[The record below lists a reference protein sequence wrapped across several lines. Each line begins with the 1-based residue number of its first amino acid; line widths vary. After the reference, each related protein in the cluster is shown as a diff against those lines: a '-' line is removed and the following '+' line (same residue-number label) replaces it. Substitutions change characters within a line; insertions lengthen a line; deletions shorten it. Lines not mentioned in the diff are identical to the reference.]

1 MRLGL
6 MVVALAT
13 GALSVAAFSPF
24 GLFPLAF
31 VSLAAFVWLLDRRA
45 HTARFGFALGFAWG
59 FGAFAVGV
67 SWLFVALNRYGG
79 MPASLAALSI
89 GLFCAYLALYP
100 ALLGAVYARWK
111 GGGAFARAAFFAG
124 LWIVAELLRG
134 WVFTGFPWLSIGYTQ
149 TPPSP
154 LSGWQP
160 VLGVYGVGGLVA
172 FLGALLV
179 LLPWRSPQRAMRGV
193 LVAAVCLVAGG
204 LLGRVAWTDPVGAP
218 LNVALLQTN
227 VAQELKWKPDHVDTW
242 LTLNAE
248 MADIDDADV
257 VVLPETTLPMLSE
270 HLPEGYL
277 ESLDARAR
285 ERGST
290 LLAGV
295 FVREESNQIF
305 NALISLGEADGQ
317 RYAKR
322 HLVPFGE
329 YSPAFFD
336 WFYAWAD
343 IPMSNQTP
351 GPAGQA
357 PITLNGHRIAVNIC
371 YEDVFGRELLYAL
384 PEATL
389 MLNVSNLAWYGNS
402 FAQPQHLQIAQVR
415 ALETGR
421 PMLRSTNTGMTAV
434 IQPDGEVKA
443 VLPQFE
449 RGVLQAEIIGHVG
462 MTPYARWGDAAALV
476 LAALGILFA
485 QVVRRRN

>member
-24 GLFPLAF
+24 GVFPLAF
-31 VSLAAFVWLLDRRA
+31 VSLAVLVWLLDRQA

-111 GGGAFARAAFFAG
+111 GGGVFARAAFFAG

-149 TPPSP
+149 TSPSP
-154 LSGWQP
+154 LTGWQP

-172 FLGALLV
+172 FLGALLA
-179 LLPWRSPQRAMRGV
+179 LLPWRTPRRAAGGV
-193 LVAAVCLVAGG
+193 LVGAACLVAGL
-204 LLGRVAWTDPVGAP
+204 LLGKVAWTDPVGAP

-227 VAQELKWKPDHVDTW
+227 VAQELKWNPEHVNRW
-242 LTLNAE
+242 LDLNAE

-257 VVLPETTLPMLSE
+257 IVLPETTLPMLSE

-277 ESLDARAR
+277 ESLDARASA
-285 ERGST
+285 RGST

-295 FVREESNQIF
+295 FLRNENNQIF
-305 NALISLGEADGQ
+305 NALISLGQASEQ
-317 RYAKR
+317 HYAKR

-329 YSPAFFD
+329 
-336 WFYAWAD
+336 
-343 IPMSNQTP
+343 
-351 GPAGQA
+351 
-357 PITLNGHRIAVNIC
+357 
-371 YEDVFGRELLYAL
+371 
-384 PEATL
+384 
-389 MLNVSNLAWYGNS
+389 
-402 FAQPQHLQIAQVR
+402 
-415 ALETGR
+415 
-421 PMLRSTNTGMTAV
+421 
-434 IQPDGEVKA
+434 
-443 VLPQFE
+443 
-449 RGVLQAEIIGHVG
+449 
-462 MTPYARWGDAAALV
+462 
-476 LAALGILFA
+476 
-485 QVVRRRN
+485 

>member
-1 MRLGL
+1 MRLGA
-6 MVVALAT
+6 MVVAFAA

-31 VSLAAFVWLLDRRA
+31 VSLAALAWLLDRRA
-45 HTARFGFALGFAWG
+45 HTARFGFALGFSWG

-79 MPASLAALSI
+79 MPASLAALAI

-111 GGGAFARAAFFAG
+111 GGGTFVRAAFFAG
-124 LWIVAELLRG
+124 LWVVVELLRG

-154 LSGWQP
+154 LADWLP

-172 FLGALLV
+172 FLGALLA
-179 LLPWRSPQRAMRGV
+179 LLPWRSPRRAATGGAV
-193 LVAAVCLVAGG
+193 IAACLVTGL
-204 LLGRVAWTDPVGAP
+204 LLGRVTWTDPVGAP

-227 VAQELKWKPDHVDTW
+227 VAQELKWNPDHVGSW
-242 LTLNAE
+242 LDLNAE
-248 MADIDDADV
+248 MANIDDADV
-257 VVLPETTLPMLSE
+257 VVLPETTLPMLAE
-270 HLPEGYL
+270 DLPEGYL
-277 ESLDARAR
+277 ESLDTRAG
-285 ERGST
+285 ERDST

-295 FVREESNQIF
+295 FLRNEKNQIF
-305 NALISLGEADGQ
+305 NALISLGEGGGQ
-317 RYAKR
+317 HYAKR

-329 YSPAFFD
+329 YSPTMFD
-336 WFYAWAD
+336 WFYELAN

-351 GPAGQA
+351 GPAGQP
-357 PITLNGHRIAVNIC
+357 PIMLDDQRIAVNIC

-402 FAQPQHLQIAQVR
+402 LAQPQHLQIARVR

-449 RGVLQAEIIGHVG
+449 RGVLQAEVIGHVG

-476 LAALGILFA
+476 LAALGILLA
-485 QVVRRRN
+485 LVLRQRN